1 MAFVFS
7 RYHEKTLDMQ
17 RENQD
22 YKTMENQTAKI
33 KSRVMKKRPI
43 PLNVSGVSYITR
55 AGTIRYCTT
64 GPGIPLPDDFCEFE
78 RKLNKTG

>member
-1 MAFVFS
+1 MAFVCS
-7 RYHEKTLDMQ
+7 RYQEKALDMH
-17 RENQD
+17 REKPD

-33 KSRVMKKRPI
+33 KSRIMKKKPI
-43 PLNVSGVSYITR
+43 PLNLSGVAYVTK

-78 RKLNKTG
+78 RKLNKIG